1 MKEKI
6 KFKVTK
12 EVFVQ
17 KIMEYFKLI
26 NQGYPQKMQDTL
38 RKQWEKVFEDIEN
51 LGFLLVEKESI
62 ERIQKLL
69 KEMPWSAEIKSR
81 EIEKL
86 LGVKSWRS
94 LMNILR

>member
-6 KFKVTK
+6 RFRVSK
-12 EVFVQ
+12 ELFVQ
-17 KIMEYFKLI
+17 KTMEYFKLI

-38 RKQWEKVFEDIEN
+38 RRQWEKVFEDIESQ
-51 LGFLLVEKESI
+51 GFLLVEKEGI

-69 KEMPWSAEIKSR
+69 KEMPWSAEVKSR

-86 LGVKSWRS
+86 LGVKS
-94 LMNILR
+94 